1 MATATAP
8 PAAAATMPAPTHAS
22 PGAACV
28 AGYSDVQRARLD
40 YVPPKPRV
48 LHGAGWCGGVG
59 GGGTG

>member
-8 PAAAATMPAPTHAS
+8 PPPATAMPPPTRDP
-22 PGAACV
+22 PGAAGV

-48 LHGAGWCGGVG
+48 LHGAGEG
-59 GGGTG
+59 GGGG